1 MDKLKLQIKSIYKK
15 GFIHLV
21 VANYSI
27 QIIVFA
33 AHLLIAGIMSPYYVG
48 VIKTIE
54 TYINIGTVLGSG
66 GMIFAILKVVPM
78 IRDEE
83 KRRNIFLFG
92 LRYISLFS
100 VVLFLIFE
108 LLGWKNLIS
117 RDVYINF
124 WFRRYVFLLIFA
136 VALQYIIRYYQ
147 ALQAFKKIS
156 VLIMISKLFSFIL
169 VLTATYYFHIAGYVY
184 AMIGTTAVTV
194 LFLLYDLHVS
204 ILQKTVFLAQ
214 KLKKEL
220 LKLSYQAF
228 FAQIVDQIRLWGTYL
243 LANFM
248 IVDRALFGQYSFAVI
263 LVQGLNILST
273 SIQQFVIPN
282 LSSRQ
287 TDIVSF
293 KRFLKQAEVKYVMF
307 TTIVFI
313 LAEVFFPFLVQL
325 IFGDKY
331 VGAMTLLRIL
341 LAGWYLSTFF
351 ALKGTVFLSLGK
363 MNYISLI
370 SGILIVIILPTA
382 YFLGKKWGVYGI
394 AGAYVIQ
401 QMLNGGLLQMSIK
414 KVFKSLT

>member
-1 MDKLKLQIKSIYKK
+1 MVI
-15 GFIHLV
+15 
-21 VANYSI
+21 ANYSI
-27 QIIVFA
+27 QIIVFT

-78 IRDEE
+78 IREDK
-83 KRRNIFLFG
+83 KRRDIFLFG
-92 LRYISLFS
+92 LRYITLFS

-108 LLGWKNLIS
+108 ILGWKNLVS
-117 RDVYINF
+117 RDVYINL
-124 WFRRYVFLLIFA
+124 WFRHYVFMLIFA
-136 VALQYIIRYYQ
+136 VSLQYIIRYYQ

-156 VLIMISKLFSFIL
+156 VLIMVFKLLSFVM
-169 VLTATYYFHIAGYVY
+169 VLAATYYFHIAGYVY
-184 AMIGTTAVTV
+184 VMIGTTALTV
-194 LFLLYDLHVS
+194 LFLLYDLHVPVLRKS
-204 ILQKTVFLAQ
+204 IFLAQ

-243 LANFM
+243 LANF
-248 IVDRALFGQYSFAVI
+248 IIADRALFGKYSFAVI

-273 SIQQFVIPN
+273 SIQQFVIPK

-325 IFGDKY
+325 IFGNKY
-331 VGAMTLLRIL
+331 AGAMTLLRIL

-363 MNYISLI
+363 MNYITLI
-370 SGILIVIILPTA
+370 SGILIVVILPTA
-382 YFLGKKWGVYGI
+382 YFLGKKWGIYGI
-394 AGAYVIQ
+394 AGAYVTQ
-401 QMLNGGLLQMSIK
+401 QIFNGVLMQLSLN
-414 KVFKSLT
+414 KVFKSLA